1 MKKQVYLVYDL
12 HLEQVYLLFQAA
24 GIDGQRVGEGP
35 RFICFRGDYSV
46 QCDLH

>member
-35 RFICFRGDYSV
+35 RFICFRGDY
-46 QCDLH
+46 